1 MTGSPRTP
9 ADRGAPADRDG
20 TTARSP
26 RGMLA
31 ARAVLVAIGVV
42 GLAAGVLTLLDTQR
56 TDQVVGVAVFLLLA
70 ILVHDAI
77 LSPVV
82 FAAGLLLRKAGRR
95 LPAGA
100 LVIVQAGVVVMAVM
114 TLVVVPEI
122 RARAIG
128 NDNPTILIA
137 DYAPR
142 LALMWVATGVATAV
156 VAALYAR
163 TRRQKDR
170 PSTSQH

>member
-1 MTGSPRTP
+1 MTGTR
-9 ADRGAPADRDG
+9 RI
-20 TTARSP
+20 
-26 RGMLA
+26 LA
-31 ARAVLVAIGVV
+31 ARVILIAVGAIGLVV
-42 GLAAGVLTLLDTQR
+42 GVRTLLETQR

-95 LPAGA
+95 LPPGA

-128 NDNPTILIA
+128 NENPTILIA

-142 LALMWVATGVATAV
+142 LALMWVATAVATAV
-156 VAALYAR
+156 IAALYAR

-170 PSTSQH
+170 PSVSQH

>member
-1 MTGSPRTP
+1 MS
-9 ADRGAPADRDG
+9 G
-20 TTARSP
+20 TR
-26 RGMLA
+26 
-31 ARAVLVAIGVV
+31 
-42 GLAAGVLTLLDTQR
+42 GVLAIRVALIAVGVAGLVLGARTLLDTQR
-56 TDQVVGVAVFLLLA
+56 VDQVVGVAVFLLVA

-82 FAAGLLLRKAGRR
+82 FVAGLLIRRAGRR
-95 LPAGA
+95 VPPGA
-100 LVIVQAGVVVMAVM
+100 VVIVQAGVVVMALM

-142 LALMWVATGVATAV
+142 LALMWVATAVATAV
-156 VAALYAR
+156 IAALYAR
-163 TRRQKDR
+163 TRREKDR
-170 PSTSQH
+170 PPVTQD

>member
-1 MTGSPRTP
+1 MSGTRTRTP
-9 ADRGAPADRDG
+9 ASGDG
-20 TTARSP
+20 TRVT
-26 RGMLA
+26 RGMVA
-31 ARAVLVAIGVV
+31 ARIALVAIGVV
-42 GLAAGVLTLLDTQR
+42 GLAFGARTLLETQR
-56 TDQVVGVAVFLLLA
+56 TDQVIGVAVFLLIA

-82 FAAGLLLRKAGRR
+82 FVAGLLLRKAGRR
-95 LPAGA
+95 LPPGS

-128 NDNPTILIA
+128 NENPTILIA

-142 LALMWVATGVATAV
+142 LALMWVATAMATAV
-156 VAALYAR
+156 LAALYAR

-170 PSTSQH
+170 PSVSQH

>member
-1 MTGSPRTP
+1 MSGT
-9 ADRGAPADRDG
+9 RGV
-20 TTARSP
+20 
-26 RGMLA
+26 LA
-31 ARAVLVAIGVV
+31 IRVALIAIGVA
-42 GLAAGVLTLLDTQR
+42 GLVLGARTLLDTQR
-56 TDQVVGVAVFLLLA
+56 VDQVVGVAVFLLVA

-82 FAAGLLLRKAGRR
+82 FVAGLLIRRAGRR
-95 LPAGA
+95 VPPGA
-100 LVIVQAGVVVMAVM
+100 VVIVQAGVVVMAVM

-122 RARAIG
+122 RARAVG
-128 NDNPTILIA
+128 NENPTILIA
-137 DYAPR
+137 DLAPR

>member
-1 MTGSPRTP
+1 MTGT
-9 ADRGAPADRDG
+9 RGI
-20 TTARSP
+20 
-26 RGMLA
+26 LA
-31 ARAVLVAIGVV
+31 ARAALIAVGVV
-42 GLAAGVLTLLDTQR
+42 GLAVGVRTLLDTQR
-56 TDQVVGVAVFLLLA
+56 TDQVIGVAVFLLLA
-70 ILVHDAI
+70 IVVHDAI

-95 LPAGA
+95 LPPVA
-100 LVIVQAGVVVMAVM
+100 LVVVQAGVVMMAVM

-142 LALMWVATGVATAV
+142 LALMWVATAVATAV

-170 PSTSQH
+170 PSVSQH

>member
-1 MTGSPRTP
+1 MTGT
-9 ADRGAPADRDG
+9 RGI
-20 TTARSP
+20 
-26 RGMLA
+26 LA
-31 ARAVLVAIGVV
+31 ARAALIAVGVV
-42 GLAAGVLTLLDTQR
+42 GLAVGVRTLLDTQR
-56 TDQVVGVAVFLLLA
+56 TDQVIGVAVFLLLA
-70 ILVHDAI
+70 IVVHDAI

-95 LPAGA
+95 LPPVA
-100 LVIVQAGVVVMAVM
+100 LVVVQAGVVVMAVM

-142 LALMWVATGVATAV
+142 LALMWVATAVATAA
-156 VAALYAR
+156 VASLYAR

-170 PSTSQH
+170 PSVSQD

>member
-1 MTGSPRTP
+1 MS
-9 ADRGAPADRDG
+9 G
-20 TTARSP
+20 TR
-26 RGMLA
+26 
-31 ARAVLVAIGVV
+31 
-42 GLAAGVLTLLDTQR
+42 GVLAIRVALIAVGVAGLVLGARTLLDTQR
-56 TDQVVGVAVFLLLA
+56 VDQVVGVAVFLLVA

-82 FAAGLLLRKAGRR
+82 FVAGLLIRRAGRR
-95 LPAGA
+95 VPPGA
-100 LVIVQAGVVVMAVM
+100 VVIVQAGVVVMAVM

-142 LALMWVATGVATAV
+142 LALMWVATAVATAV
-156 VAALYAR
+156 IAALYAR
-163 TRRQKDR
+163 TRREKDR
-170 PSTSQH
+170 PPVTQD

>member
-1 MTGSPRTP
+1 MTGT
-9 ADRGAPADRDG
+9 RGI
-20 TTARSP
+20 
-26 RGMLA
+26 LA
-31 ARAVLVAIGVV
+31 ARAALIAVGVV
-42 GLAAGVLTLLDTQR
+42 GLAVGVRTLLDTQR
-56 TDQVVGVAVFLLLA
+56 TDQVIGVAVFLLLA
-70 ILVHDAI
+70 IVVHDAI

-95 LPAGA
+95 LPPVA
-100 LVIVQAGVVVMAVM
+100 LVVVQAGVVVMAVM

-142 LALMWVATGVATAV
+142 LALMWVAPAVARGAG
-156 VAALYAR
+156 AALDAR

-170 PSTSQH
+170 PSVSQD

>member
-1 MTGSPRTP
+1 MTGTR
-9 ADRGAPADRDG
+9 RI
-20 TTARSP
+20 
-26 RGMLA
+26 LA
-31 ARAVLVAIGVV
+31 ARVILIAVGVV
-42 GLAAGVLTLLDTQR
+42 GLAVGVRTLLDTQR
-56 TDQVVGVAVFLLLA
+56 TDQVIGVAVFLLLA

-95 LPAGA
+95 LPPGA
-100 LVIVQAGVVVMAVM
+100 LVVVQAGVVVMAVM

-128 NDNPTILIA
+128 NENPTILIA

-142 LALMWVATGVATAV
+142 LALMWLATAVATAG

-170 PSTSQH
+170 PPVSQD

>member
-1 MTGSPRTP
+1 MS
-9 ADRGAPADRDG
+9 G
-20 TTARSP
+20 TR
-26 RGMLA
+26 
-31 ARAVLVAIGVV
+31 
-42 GLAAGVLTLLDTQR
+42 GVLAIRVALIAVGVAGLVLGARTLLDTQR
-56 TDQVVGVAVFLLLA
+56 VDQVVGVAVFLLVA

-82 FAAGLLLRKAGRR
+82 FVAGLLIRRAGRR
-95 LPAGA
+95 VPPGA
-100 LVIVQAGVVVMAVM
+100 VVIVQAGVVVMAVM

-142 LALMWVATGVATAV
+142 LALMWVATAVATAV

-163 TRRQKDR
+163 TRREKDR
-170 PSTSQH
+170 PSVTQD

>member
-1 MTGSPRTP
+1 MTGTR
-9 ADRGAPADRDG
+9 RI
-20 TTARSP
+20 
-26 RGMLA
+26 LA
-31 ARAVLVAIGVV
+31 ARVILIAVGVIGLVV
-42 GLAAGVLTLLDTQR
+42 GVRTLLETQR

-95 LPAGA
+95 LPPGA

-128 NDNPTILIA
+128 NENPTILIA

-142 LALMWVATGVATAV
+142 LALMWVATAVATAV
-156 VAALYAR
+156 IAALYAR

-170 PSTSQH
+170 PSVSQH

>member
-1 MTGSPRTP
+1 MS
-9 ADRGAPADRDG
+9 G
-20 TTARSP
+20 TR
-26 RGMLA
+26 
-31 ARAVLVAIGVV
+31 
-42 GLAAGVLTLLDTQR
+42 GVLAIRVALIAVGVAGLVLGARTLLDTQR
-56 TDQVVGVAVFLLLA
+56 VDQVVGVAVFLLVA

-82 FAAGLLLRKAGRR
+82 FVAGLLIRRAGRR
-95 LPAGA
+95 VPPGA
-100 LVIVQAGVVVMAVM
+100 VVIVQAGVVVMAVM

-122 RARAIG
+122 RARALG

-142 LALMWVATGVATAV
+142 LALMWVATAVATAV

-163 TRRQKDR
+163 TRREKDR
-170 PSTSQH
+170 PPVTQD

>member
-1 MTGSPRTP
+1 MTGTRRDP
-9 ADRGAPADRDG
+9 AERPARGV
-20 TTARSP
+20 
-26 RGMLA
+26 LA
-31 ARAVLVAIGVV
+31 ARIVLIAVGVV
-42 GLAAGVLTLLDTQR
+42 VLALGVRTLLETQS
-56 TDQVVGVAVFLLLA
+56 TDQVVGVGVFLLLA

-95 LPAGA
+95 LPPGA
-100 LVIVQAGVVVMAVM
+100 LVIVQAGVVVLAVM
-114 TLVVVPEI
+114 TVVVVPEI

-142 LALMWVATGVATAV
+142 LALMWVATAVATAV
-156 VAALYAR
+156 VAVLYAR

-170 PSTSQH
+170 PSVSQH

>member
-1 MTGSPRTP
+1 MTGT
-9 ADRGAPADRDG
+9 RGIR
-20 TTARSP
+20 
-26 RGMLA
+26 A
-31 ARAVLVAIGVV
+31 ARATLIAVGVV
-42 GLAAGVLTLLDTQR
+42 GLAVGVRTLLDTQR
-56 TDQVVGVAVFLLLA
+56 TDQVIGVAVFLLLA
-70 ILVHDAI
+70 IVVHDAI

-82 FAAGLLLRKAGRR
+82 FVAGLLLRKAGRR
-95 LPAGA
+95 LPPVA
-100 LVIVQAGVVVMAVM
+100 LVVVQAGVVMMAVM

-142 LALMWVATGVATAV
+142 LALMWVATAVVTAV

-170 PSTSQH
+170 PSVSQD

>member
-1 MTGSPRTP
+1 MPGTRSVP
-9 ADRGAPADRDG
+9 APA
-20 TTARSP
+20 S
-26 RGMLA
+26 RGVLA
-31 ARAVLVAIGVV
+31 ARIALVAVGVV
-42 GLAAGVLTLLDTQR
+42 GLAVGALVLLDSQR
-56 TDQVVGVAVFLLLA
+56 TDQVIGVAVFLLLA

-82 FAAGLLLRKAGRR
+82 FVAGLLLRKAGRR
-95 LPAGA
+95 LPPGA

-114 TLVVVPEI
+114 TVVVVPEI

-128 NDNPTILIA
+128 NENPTILIA

-142 LALMWVATGVATAV
+142 LALMWVATAAATAAI
-156 VAALYAR
+156 AALYAR

-170 PSTSQH
+170 PSVSQD

>member
-1 MTGSPRTP
+1 MSGT
-9 ADRGAPADRDG
+9 RGV
-20 TTARSP
+20 
-26 RGMLA
+26 LA
-31 ARAVLVAIGVV
+31 IRVALIAIGVA
-42 GLAAGVLTLLDTQR
+42 GLVLGARTLLDTQR
-56 TDQVVGVAVFLLLA
+56 VDQVVGVAVFLLVA

-82 FAAGLLLRKAGRR
+82 FVAGLLIRRAGRR
-95 LPAGA
+95 VPPGA
-100 LVIVQAGVVVMAVM
+100 VVIVQAGVVVMAVM

-142 LALMWVATGVATAV
+142 LALMWVATAVATAV

-163 TRRQKDR
+163 TRREKDR
-170 PSTSQH
+170 PPVTQD

>member
-1 MTGSPRTP
+1 MP
-9 ADRGAPADRDG
+9 G
-20 TTARSP
+20 TR
-26 RGMLA
+26 RILA
-31 ARAVLVAIGVV
+31 ARVALVAVGVV
-42 GLAAGVLTLLDTQR
+42 GLAVGALVLLDSQR

-82 FAAGLLLRKAGRR
+82 FVAGLLIRRAGRR

-100 LVIVQAGVVVMAVM
+100 VVIVQAGVVVMAVM

-128 NDNPTILIA
+128 NENPTILIA

-142 LALMWVATGVATAV
+142 LALMWVATAVATAGV
-156 VAALYAR
+156 GALYAR
-163 TRRQKDR
+163 TSRVKAR
-170 PSTSQH
+170 PSVTQD

>member
-1 MTGSPRTP
+1 MS
-9 ADRGAPADRDG
+9 G
-20 TTARSP
+20 TR
-26 RGMLA
+26 
-31 ARAVLVAIGVV
+31 
-42 GLAAGVLTLLDTQR
+42 GVLAIRVALIAVGVAGLVLGARTLLDTQR
-56 TDQVVGVAVFLLLA
+56 VDQVVGVAVFLLVA

-82 FAAGLLLRKAGRR
+82 FVAGLLIRRAGRR
-95 LPAGA
+95 VPPGA
-100 LVIVQAGVVVMAVM
+100 VVIVQAGVVVMAVM

-142 LALMWVATGVATAV
+142 LALMWVATAVATAV

-163 TRRQKDR
+163 TRREKDR
-170 PSTSQH
+170 PPVTQD

>member
-1 MTGSPRTP
+1 MSGTRRDP
-9 ADRGAPADRDG
+9 AGRGARG
-20 TTARSP
+20 VLTARIA
-26 RGMLA
+26 LI
-31 ARAVLVAIGVV
+31 AIGVLV
-42 GLAAGVLTLLDTQR
+42 LALGVRTLLETQR
-56 TDQVVGVAVFLLLA
+56 PDQVVGVAVFLLLA

-82 FAAGLLLRKAGRR
+82 FVAGLLLRKAGRR
-95 LPAGA
+95 LPPGS
-100 LVIVQAGVVVMAVM
+100 LVILQAGVVVMAVM

-142 LALMWVATGVATAV
+142 LALMWVATAVATAV